1 MVLFR
6 VLLPKQTFAP
16 FHSNLICLNPALP
29 HCPKTSRRYAGCLD
43 PKPSENARQRAGR
56 LDPYGPSR

>member
-29 HCPKTSRRYAGCLD
+29 HCPKTSRRYAGCLN
-43 PKPSENARQRAGR
+43 PKPSENARR
-56 LDPYGPSR
+56 